1 MAAFT
6 QDVAKATKA
15 QDPGEQQKMQR
26 MLEQRAA
33 TASKQYGSAGTAPMM
48 QAPTATMADTQKAED
63 TFSAADY
70 ARRAKVAPQSYA
82 LAQKV
87 DTQGQDLQSKVRDA
101 LLGRQNLQQDTATT
115 IRQQNEKYGLDAE
128 TMNQQFSSQMGQAN
142 FQHFKTIADQTDA
155 MSDAY
160 NKGILGYQMIDLA
173 NKNMLKMSDI
183 EKYFTLI
190 TTDINNRI
198 KELSA
203 MTQPQRDMFIQQMN
217 SAGSNIA
224 AILSGLT
231 GAAQT
236 GAKMYQDYQK
246 DKT

>member
-1 MAAFT
+1 MAAYT

-15 QDPGEQQKMQR
+15 QDPAEQDKMQR

-33 TASKQYGSAGTAPMM
+33 TASKQYGSVGAAPVT
-48 QAPTATMADTQKAED
+48 QAPQTALADTVKAQN

-87 DTQGQDLQSKVRDA
+87 DTQGQDLQAKVRDA
-101 LLGRQNLQQDTATT
+101 LLGRHNLQADTANVQRQQDEKYALDTAT
-115 IRQQNEKYGLDAE
+115 I
-128 TMNQQFSSQMGQAN
+128 NQQFQTGLAQTN
-142 FQHFKTIADQTDA
+142 FQHFKTISDQADA
-155 MSDAY
+155 MAEAY
-160 NKGILGYQMIDLA
+160 NKGVLGYQMIDLA
-173 NKNMLKMSDI
+173 HQNMLTMSDI